1 MSEEVLPSFVMF
13 KLSLFLR
20 RRGERGAGGEGGGGC
35 KMYTYRQGTEM
46 KFLLDYY
53 ACPYTVF
60 KKAGIQE
67 NSVFSCTIYFF
78 FFNNVKSSSS

>member
-1 MSEEVLPSFVMF
+1 MLPLKKRFMSEEVLPSFVMF
-13 KLSLFLR
+13 ELSLFLR
-20 RRGERGAGGEGGGGC
+20 RREERGGGGC

-67 NSVFSCTIYFF
+67 TKIQVDIPAVDF
-78 FFNNVKSSSS
+78 V